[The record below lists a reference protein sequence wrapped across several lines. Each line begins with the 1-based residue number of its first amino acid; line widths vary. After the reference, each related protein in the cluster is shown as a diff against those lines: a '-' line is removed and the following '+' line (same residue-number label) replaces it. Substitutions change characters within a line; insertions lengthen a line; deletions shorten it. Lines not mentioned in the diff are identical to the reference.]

1 MVIPYEVYYLNQR
14 DKEKKRG
21 FVDGVGRKRQRKRGF
36 AHSLKA
42 LNALAFNLYHY
53 TNTLKLLNSL
63 VKNYQGYFFNQRDK
77 EGKSFFVDGVGRKRR
92 RKRGFAQL
100 SMSSKC
106 LGIQPLSLV

>member
-1 MVIPYEVYYLNQR
+1 MYKGFYLNHR
-14 DKEKKRG
+14 VKEKKR
-21 FVDGVGRKRQRKRGF
+21 
-36 AHSLKA
+36 
-42 LNALAFNLYHY
+42 FNLYHY